1 MKVSSCKKRPDN
13 TEDKYAI
20 ENYSVLTW
28 NIAIITFG
36 ECIWS
41 FPKNSVPFFWNL
53 KIILSTAKIF
63 LKLYLLVVLC
73 RKKLKSTFSDLLL
86 KTANKS
92 GCFSAKAFLLRGTAT
107 ERNACSYTV
116 WRDVSLKF
124 ISANKGLPRAILLH
138 DTPHIVQWEFWG
150 LNQNKHIHHSSIA
163 KTYWAK

>member
-1 MKVSSCKKRPDN
+1 MLMMIILLMLLILSVSMRVEMVIMMIVSQKF
-13 TEDKYAI
+13 
-20 ENYSVLTW
+20 S
-28 NIAIITFG
+28 
-36 ECIWS
+36 S
-41 FPKNSVPFFWNL
+41 FFWSL

-92 GCFSAKAFLLRGTAT
+92 GCFSAKAFLVRGTAT

-138 DTPHIVQWEFWG
+138 DTACIVHWEFEG
-150 LNQNKHIHHSSIA
+150 
-163 KTYWAK
+163 

>member
-1 MKVSSCKKRPDN
+1 MSSLSQLPTSINRIQIMLMMIILFMLMILSVSMRVEMVIMMIVSQKF
-13 TEDKYAI
+13 
-20 ENYSVLTW
+20 SSL
-28 NIAIITFG
+28 F
-36 ECIWS
+36 WS
-41 FPKNSVPFFWNL
+41 L

-92 GCFSAKAFLLRGTAT
+92 GCFSAKAFLVRGTAT

-138 DTPHIVQWEFWG
+138 DTACIVHWEFEG
-150 LNQNKHIHHSSIA
+150 
-163 KTYWAK
+163 

>member
-1 MKVSSCKKRPDN
+1 MAVVVMIMMRMMMTIMMIMTTMTMMQIIMVIVSQKFS
-13 TEDKYAI
+13 
-20 ENYSVLTW
+20 S
-28 NIAIITFG
+28 
-36 ECIWS
+36 
-41 FPKNSVPFFWNL
+41 FFWSL

-92 GCFSAKAFLLRGTAT
+92 GCFSAKAFLVRGTAA

-116 WRDVSLKF
+116 WRDISLKF

-138 DTPHIVQWEFWG
+138 RTACIVHWEFEG
-150 LNQNKHIHHSSIA
+150 
-163 KTYWAK
+163 

>member
-1 MKVSSCKKRPDN
+1 MKVSSCKIRPDN
-13 TEDKYAI
+13 TKDKNAL
-20 ENYSVLTW
+20 ENYGVLTS
-28 NIAIITFG
+28 NVAIITFG
-36 ECIWS
+36 ECIWL
-41 FPKNSVPFFWNL
+41 FPKNSVPFFWSL

-138 DTPHIVQWEFWG
+138 DTACIVHWEFEG
-150 LNQNKHIHHSSIA
+150 
-163 KTYWAK
+163 

>member
-1 MKVSSCKKRPDN
+1 MISSDTLSLSVKKWWWWWWWR
-13 TEDKYAI
+13 
-20 ENYSVLTW
+20 W
-28 NIAIITFG
+28 WWWWWW
-36 ECIWS
+36 WS
-41 FPKNSVPFFWNL
+41 FPKNSVPFFWSL

-92 GCFSAKAFLLRGTAT
+92 GCFSAKAFLVRGTAT
-107 ERNACSYTV
+107 ERNAFSYTV

-138 DTPHIVQWEFWG
+138 DTACIVHWEFWG
-150 LNQNKHIHHSSIA
+150 LNQNKHIHHSPVS
-163 KTYWAK
+163 KTHWVK